1 MIVVYLTMKQT
12 GKKNMLHPL
21 IGLKEYECKGDAEE
35 TVCGLHATQEK
46 ENFIIENRNS
56 SLQ

>member
-1 MIVVYLTMKQT
+1 
-12 GKKNMLHPL
+12 MLHPL

-35 TVCGLHATQEK
+35 AACALHATQEK

>member
-1 MIVVYLTMKQT
+1 
-12 GKKNMLHPL
+12 MLHPL

-35 TVCGLHATQEK
+35 VACALHATQKK